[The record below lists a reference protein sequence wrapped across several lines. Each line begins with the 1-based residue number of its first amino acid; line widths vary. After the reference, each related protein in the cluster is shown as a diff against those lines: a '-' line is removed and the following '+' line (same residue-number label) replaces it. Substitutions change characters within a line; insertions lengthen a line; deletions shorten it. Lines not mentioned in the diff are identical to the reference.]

1 TLEADLKAMDALE
14 ESLDLAK
21 WTHKTPG
28 NRSQNYHEYQV
39 MRQHKQLTPTSYR
52 YLIQTDAEE
61 NPKGVI
67 VENTAKNKDPLKDI
81 GTAELLL
88 KDDKVVGIDL
98 DGDCLEQN

>member
-1 TLEADLKAMDALE
+1 MRSSAKRTLEADLKAMDALE

-28 NRSQNYHEYQV
+28 NRSQ
-39 MRQHKQLTPTSYR
+39 K
-52 YLIQTDAEE
+52 E